1 MASTG
6 NPTSKAEPK
15 YLGKLSYV
23 LDYDF
28 EKGQLSV
35 TVVDGQELP
44 AMDLSGTSDPYV
56 KLYLMPEK
64 KKKFQTQVHRKT
76 LNPVFNET
84 FVFKV
89 PYNELPSKTL
99 LFSIYDFDRFGKNDQ
114 IGQLQV
120 PLNSVDLGEVVRQ
133 TRCIQPPPLT
143 MVRIGQPAGLFV
155 FPRSLSHGRSSIT
168 TCSETPS
175 TGQLS
180 MKTTEENRL
189 GEVCLALRYVP
200 NKSKLNVVVMEAK
213 NLKKMDVI
221 GLSDPYV
228 KIYLMMGNKRLEKK
242 KTTIKMKTLNPYY
255 NESFGFEVSPEK
267 LQRVHLVIT
276 VMDYDRVGSND
287 AIGRVHIGPNSSGLG
302 LRHWMDMINSPRR
315 STAQWHVLEPLKE
328 D

>member
-1 MASTG
+1 MSHLG
-6 NPTSKAEPK
+6 NRNQAEPK

-28 EKGQLSV
+28 EKGQLAV
-35 TVVDGQELP
+35 TVVEGQELP
-44 AMDLSGTSDPYV
+44 AMDFSGTSDPYV
-56 KLYLMPEK
+56 KVYLMPDK
-64 KKKFQTQVHRKT
+64 KKRFQTRVHRKT

-99 LFSIYDFDRFGKNDQ
+99 TFSVYDFDRFGKNDQ

-120 PLNSVDLGEVVRQ
+120 PLNSVDLGEVVRL
-133 TRCIQPPPLT
+133 TRCIQPPP
-143 MVRIGQPAGLFV
+143 
-155 FPRSLSHGRSSIT
+155 
-168 TCSETPS
+168 
-175 TGQLS
+175 
-180 MKTTEENRL
+180 ENRL

-200 NKSKLNVVVMEAK
+200 NKNKLNVVVMEAK

-228 KIYLMMGNKRLEKK
+228 KIYLMLGNKRLEKK
-242 KTTIKMKTLNPYY
+242 KTSIKMKTLNPYY

-267 LQRVHLVIT
+267 VHLVIT

-287 AIGRVHIGPNSSGLG
+287 PIGRIVIGPNSTGAA
-302 LRHWMDMINSPRR
+302 LRHWTDMINSPRR
-315 STAQWHVLEPLKE
+315 STAQWHQLEPLKE